1 MKSKNNATKDM
12 TVGSP
17 AKTLFFFAV
26 PMVLGNIFQQFYN
39 IIDSMVVGNFVGAN
53 ALAAVG
59 ASTSFTSLFISVAT
73 GAGIGSSV
81 IISQFFGSKRLEEMM
96 TSIYTAL
103 ITIFVISL
111 ILAGTGLAMGSAAL
125 QFMNTPAEIFND
137 ALVYLRIYLMG
148 LPFLFMFNIFNAVF
162 NSLGL
167 SQIPLMLLG
176 ICSVLNIMLDV
187 VFVTRFGMGV
197 SGVAWATLI
206 AQGVS
211 AVTSF
216 FWLILRLKRIE
227 TEGRYSRYNIGI
239 LKEMCYVA
247 VPSIIQQAIVAIGLL
262 AVQGLVNSFGSA
274 SMAGYTAATKIDM
287 IAIMPMVN
295 VGNAVSTFTAQNI
308 GASKPERVK
317 QGFRAGVIMSC
328 LIAFSITAVLFVFGE
343 EFIGAFVDSISNQD
357 VIKVGVEYLRV
368 VGMFYFLMGFMN
380 TCNGVLRG
388 SSDMRVF
395 MMSTLV
401 NFTARVIC
409 AYSLAATSLGMKA
422 IWWSIPAGWLMGS
435 TISYTR
441 YLSGKWKEKARIS
454 STK

>member
-1 MKSKNNATKDM
+1 MRSKNHATKDM

-26 PMVLGNIFQQFYN
+26 PMVVGNIFQQFYN

-81 IISQFFGSKRLEEMM
+81 IISQFFGSKRMEEMM
-96 TSIYTAL
+96 TAIYTAL
-103 ITIFVISL
+103 FTIFGISL
-111 ILAGTGLAMGSAAL
+111 ILAGIGLVLGSSAL
-125 QFMNTPAEIFND
+125 QFLNTPAEIFHD
-137 ALVYLRIYLMG
+137 ALVYLRIYLLG

-167 SQIPLMLLG
+167 SQIPLTLLG
-176 ICSVLNIMLDV
+176 ICSGLNIVLDV

-216 FWLILRLKRIE
+216 FWLMLRLRRIE
-227 TEGRYSRYNIGI
+227 TEKSYSRYDTGI

-247 VPSIIQQAIVAIGLL
+247 VPSIIQQAIVSIGLL

-308 GASKPERVK
+308 GANKPERVK
-317 QGFRAGVIMSC
+317 KGFRAGVTMSF
-328 LIAFSITAVLFVFGE
+328 LIAFTITAILFGFGE
-343 EFIGAFVDSISNQD
+343 GFVGAFVDSASNQD
-357 VIKVGVEYLRV
+357 VIQVGVEYLRV
-368 VGMFYFLMGFMN
+368 VGLFYFLMGFMN

-388 SSDMRVF
+388 SSDMKVF

-401 NFTARVIC
+401 NFTTRVIC
-409 AYSLAATSLGMKA
+409 AYSLADTSFGMRA
-422 IWWSIPAGWLMGS
+422 IWWSIPVGWLMGS
-435 TISYTR
+435 IISFTR
-441 YLSGKWKEKARIS
+441 YLSGKWQEKARIS
-454 STK
+454 SAG